1 MLLDRI
7 KTPSDLKGLSQSEL
21 AVLAEEMRQKIITT
35 VSRNGG
41 HLASNLGVVELTIA
55 LHSVFNSPQDK
66 ILWDVSHQSYP
77 HKLLTGRAGK
87 FSTLRQKDGLSGF
100 MRRDE
105 SEYDAF
111 GSGHASTS
119 ISAALGLAKARDL
132 RGGKESVIAVIG
144 DGAMTGGLAFEGLNN
159 AQDLNTD
166 VIVVLNDNEMSIA
179 ENVTALSYHLA
190 KLRMAPL
197 YRSLESRAKSTL
209 EKHPLG
215 KHLTRTAEGLSHGV
229 THLFGSKTGVMF
241 EEFGFQYLG
250 PIDGHNIAL
259 LKEVL
264 ENAKKLHG
272 PVLVH
277 VLTVKG
283 KGYDFAEANSRRFHG
298 IPPFTIS
305 DGKIEKGN
313 GYVAFKQAFQETL
326 IELAEED
333 PRIVAIT
340 AAMPDG
346 TGLAAFSEK
355 FPGRFYDVGIA
366 EEHAVTF
373 AAGLAAGGMR
383 PVVAIY
389 STFLQRAYDQIV
401 HDVCLQHLP
410 VVFAIDRAGLV
421 GEDGPTHHGVFD
433 LSYLRHI
440 PGLTVV
446 APRDTN
452 ELRDVL
458 ATALT
463 HDGPIAIRYPR
474 GGGPTEYLRKPPSVL
489 SIGQSEEMRPGDDL
503 CIIAV
508 GTAVYQSIEVAK
520 ALAEEGYNVGVI
532 NARFV
537 KPLDEQAILDAAKR
551 CGRLIIVEDNTTLG
565 GFGSAVLEL
574 LASKGITAYVKLLG
588 MCDKFI
594 EHGSL
599 KSLKRIVGLNADG
612 IANTAREML
621 QTKTSYT
628 AGTEGIRP

>member
-21 AVLAEEMRQKIITT
+21 AVLSEEMRQKIITT

-41 HLASNLGVVELTIA
+41 HLASNLGVVELAIA
-55 LHSVFNSPQDK
+55 LHTVFNSPQDK

-77 HKLLTGRAGK
+77 HKLLTGRVDK

-132 RGGKESVIAVIG
+132 RGGSESVIAVIG

-197 YRSLESRAKSTL
+197 YRNLESRAKSTL
-209 EKHPLG
+209 EKYPLG

-250 PIDGHNIAL
+250 PIDGHNITL

-264 ENAKKLHG
+264 ENARKMHG

-313 GYVAFKQAFQETL
+313 GHVTFKQAFQETL

-389 STFLQRAYDQIV
+389 STFLQRAYDQII

-440 PGLTVV
+440 PGLIVA

-474 GGGPTEYLRKPPSVL
+474 GGGPSEYLRKTPSMMA
-489 SIGQSEEMRPGDDL
+489 IGQSEEMRSGDDL

-508 GTAVYQSIEVAK
+508 GTTVYQAIEA
-520 ALAEEGYNVGVI
+520 AETLEKDGYNVEVI

-537 KPLDEQAILDAAKR
+537 KPLDEKAILDAAERCKR
-551 CGRLIIVEDNTTLG
+551 LVIVEDNTTLG
-565 GFGSAVLEL
+565 GFGSAILEL
-574 LASKGITAYVKLLG
+574 LASKGIVASVKLLG
-588 MCDKFI
+588 MGDKFI
-594 EHGSL
+594 EHGSVR
-599 KSLKRIVGLNADG
+599 SLKRILGLNAEG
-612 IANTAREML
+612 IVNTAREML
-621 QTKTSYT
+621 QTKPPAY
-628 AGTEGIRP
+628 AE